1 MADPYNDENQT
12 IIGRMQQR
20 RGLKQDLPQPL
31 RPGEFGFTVD
41 SQQLYIGADPEQAP
55 AYNKTSVYENTTGA
69 VETANAIM
77 SNQIVYF
84 TFPFKKYAKGEPSGA
99 TNSFN
104 WLPSSIRLTGVDTN
118 PVFSNSVT
126 TTNNVKSIMTNNTFT
141 ATDLYV
147 KRNSTIQLGNNF
159 ATYTTLAAEDYI
171 FDQANPDG
179 TTSHNLVFR
188 STPQPSE
195 EITVSY
201 YDKDAI
207 IKLLSNRNGGS
218 GGNQDGFYTGT
229 AFPSFYTTYNIPA
242 WDQIDTDLIQISDTS
257 GSGYI
262 GLEFKHVAPRAM
274 STTISNP
281 TNITGLCDLVLVTPG
296 NAVSDRLPSGGNILQ
311 TANLLEI
318 PVTDTTE
325 FSLTSPNNIISLS
338 QSETGAGDNWL
349 TSNSWIISSIDQ
361 SNSTVTVDIADNG
374 FTHFPVTD
382 VIVGS
387 SASDITITGPLAQGI
402 IAAGSGTNGHFF
414 KMITGNVTVDDM
426 FFRVKVYPNNGTK
439 INGEIWAEDCGHY
452 KEITTFMSPFE
463 SDAVANEIKNNLTHY
478 INWGYGK
485 LETSGNLMP
494 ASGNVVQVYS
504 KFSNYNN
511 TNGYG
516 NITIAGSSNISQ
528 ISNTVKDINQDL
540 ANVLATQNEL
550 WSTSTANTFFIEA
563 DAPVRSNV
571 NLSHYPNLGNMIA
584 NEFYLDDTLIFDLSG
599 VTNLNNI
606 VAMVNSQNDWPLMQL
621 VPGEVDSQGNPN
633 KIMITLNP
641 AVTSAYTTFEI
652 VPDECGTAELLG
664 LSSGKYDESNTY
676 KAKLEDWFAD
686 LLAQADCP
694 IINTVA
700 TGKTYSTN
708 PTTKSVIEKYILPF
722 DETFQELTFAS
733 REEALAFNEVV
744 NQLYFQQ
751 STSDIRGLVN
761 IKSNL
766 EIELKTGLTIGDKTV
781 TYVDL
786 NGAEQ
791 AIPQGPSTPSPTEI
805 SPSQWKDVVG
815 AVFNTS
821 DYDTY
826 VLEYTIREAEFES
839 ASGDGYQKVGT
850 LFISGRQDFSLGVGD
865 VVFQDNSSE
874 MADLNMQE
882 FLTSSDGDAVPALH
896 LRVIN
901 DGVNVRLQAFN
912 RMPQILTMRYL
923 VRRWNSLG

>member
-104 WLPSSIRLTGVDTN
+104 WLPDSIRLTGVDTD

-338 QSETGAGDNWL
+338 QSETGVGDNWL

-439 INGEIWAEDCGHY
+439 ITGEIWAEDCGHY

-478 INWGYGK
+478 VNWGYGK

-511 TNGYG
+511 QNGYG
-516 NITIAGSSNISQ
+516 NITIAGSSNTSQ

-550 WSTSTANTFFIEA
+550 WSTSTVNTFFIEA

-571 NLSHYPNLGNMIA
+571 TLSHYPNLGNMIA
-584 NEFYLDDTLIFDLSG
+584 NEFYLNDTLIFDLSG

-621 VPGEVDSQGNPN
+621 VPGEVDGLGNPN

-708 PTTKSVIEKYILPF
+708 PATKSVIKKYKLPF

-751 STSDIRGLVN
+751 STSDIRGLV
-761 IKSNL
+761 K
-766 EIELKTGLTIGDKTV
+766 
-781 TYVDL
+781 
-786 NGAEQ
+786 
-791 AIPQGPSTPSPTEI
+791 
-805 SPSQWKDVVG
+805 
-815 AVFNTS
+815 
-821 DYDTY
+821 
-826 VLEYTIREAEFES
+826 
-839 ASGDGYQKVGT
+839 
-850 LFISGRQDFSLGVGD
+850 
-865 VVFQDNSSE
+865 
-874 MADLNMQE
+874 
-882 FLTSSDGDAVPALH
+882 H
-896 LRVIN
+896 
-901 DGVNVRLQAFN
+901 
-912 RMPQILTMRYL
+912 
-923 VRRWNSLG
+923 

>member
-1 MADPYNDENQT
+1 VADPYNDENQT

-69 VETANAIM
+69 VETADAIM
-77 SNQIVYF
+77 NNQMVYF

-104 WLPSSIRLTGVDTN
+104 WLPTSIRLTGVDTD

-126 TTNNVKSIMTNNTFT
+126 TTNNVKSIMTNSAFR

-147 KRNSTIQLGNNF
+147 KRNSKIQEGNNT
-159 ATYTTLAAEDYI
+159 ATYSTLAAEDYI
-171 FDQANPDG
+171 FDQANSDG

-188 STPQPSE
+188 STPQPNE

-218 GGNQDGFYTGT
+218 GGNQEGFYSGT
-229 AFPSFYTTYNIPA
+229 AFPSFYNSYDIPA

-274 STTISNP
+274 GTAITNP

-296 NAVSDRLPSGGNILQ
+296 NAVSDRLPSGANIIQ
-311 TANLLEI
+311 SSNTLEI
-318 PVTDTTE
+318 PVSDTTE
-325 FSLTSPNNIISLS
+325 FSLTAPNNIISLS
-338 QSETGAGDNWL
+338 QSDTGAGDNWL

-361 SNSTVTVDIADNG
+361 SNSTVTVDIADTG
-374 FTHFPVTD
+374 YTHFPVTD

-387 SASDITITGPLAQGI
+387 SASDITITSPLAQGI
-402 IAAGSGTNGHFF
+402 IAAGTGTNGHFL
-414 KMITGNVTVDDM
+414 KMITGNVTIDDM

-439 INGEIWAEDCGHY
+439 INGEIWAQDCGHY

-463 SDAVANEIKNNLTHY
+463 SDAVANEIKNNLSHY
-478 INWGYGK
+478 VNWGYGK
-485 LETSGNLMP
+485 IQSSGNLIP

-511 TNGYG
+511 TNGYSD
-516 NITIAGSSNISQ
+516 ITITGSSNTSLIA
-528 ISNTVKDINQDL
+528 NGVKDINQSLEDIL
-540 ANVLATQNEL
+540 ALQDEL
-550 WSTSTANTFFIEA
+550 WSSSGSNTFFIEA
-563 DAPVRSNV
+563 DAPVVSNV
-571 NLSHYPNLGNMIA
+571 TINHYPNLGNMVA
-584 NEFYLDDTLIFDLSG
+584 NEFYLDDTLIFDLSS

-606 VAMVNSQNDWPLMQL
+606 VALVNSQNDWPLLQL
-621 VPGEVDSQGNPN
+621 IPGETDNLGNPN
-633 KIMITLNP
+633 KLMMTLNP

-652 VPDECGTAELLG
+652 VPDECGTAEALG
-664 LSSGKYDESNTY
+664 LVPGKYDKTNTF
-676 KAKLEDWFAD
+676 KANLEDWFAD
-686 LLAQADCP
+686 LLSQPDCP

-700 TGKTYSTN
+700 VGETYSSN
-708 PTTKSVIEKYILPF
+708 PTTVAQLKKYTLPF

-744 NQLYFQQ
+744 NQLYFQR

-791 AIPQGPSTPSPTEI
+791 AIPQGPSTLSPTEI
-805 SPSQWKDVVG
+805 SPSQWQDVVG

-839 ASGDGYQKVGT
+839 ASGDGYQKVGSMY
-850 LFISGRQDFSLGVGD
+850 ISGRQDFTLGVGD

-874 MADLNMQE
+874 MTDLNMQQYT
-882 FLTSSDGDAVPALH
+882 TSSDGDPVPALH
-896 LRVIN
+896 LRVIS
-901 DGVNVRLQAFN
+901 DGVNVKLQAFN